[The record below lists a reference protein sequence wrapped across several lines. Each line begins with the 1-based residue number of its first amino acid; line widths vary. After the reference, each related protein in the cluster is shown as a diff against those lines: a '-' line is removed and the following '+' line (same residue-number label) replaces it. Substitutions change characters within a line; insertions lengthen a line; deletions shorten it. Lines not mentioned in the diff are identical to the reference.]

1 MNGYAMMADSY
12 RKLLATDSNADREF
26 MERRITALEIM
37 ANTDRSTQYELFNSS
52 AFNDI
57 VRGYIL
63 MALDN
68 AEAGRETSNAVL
80 QEFNALLESVT
91 AEQAENFYKDQGA
104 AGT

>member
-37 ANTDRSTQYELFNSS
+37 ANTDRPTQYELFNSS
-52 AFNDI
+52 GFNDI

-68 AEAGRETSNAVL
+68 AEAGNETRKAVL

-91 AEQAENFYKDQGA
+91 AEQAENYFLEH
-104 AGT
+104 